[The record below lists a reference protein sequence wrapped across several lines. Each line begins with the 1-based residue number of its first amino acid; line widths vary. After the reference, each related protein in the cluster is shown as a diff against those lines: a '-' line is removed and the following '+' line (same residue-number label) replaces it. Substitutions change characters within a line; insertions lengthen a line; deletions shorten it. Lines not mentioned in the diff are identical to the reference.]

1 MKTRMALAL
10 VLLWFV
16 IPVKSQIQATLLFT
30 STYANTHRPLDSV
43 YVQNL
48 TRGGDTVLYGN
59 DTVLV
64 LDYSIGMADKDR
76 DAGDDILLGPPV
88 PNPFVGSTTISVLNP
103 GNQPLKLRAFNVLGS
118 EVARFSGTVEPGVH
132 HFVFTAGSDSWY
144 LLVAES
150 GDRKSV
156 RKLISMAG
164 YPGECRIEHSGLQ
177 GAEQIHLKTSRGGF
191 EWVPGDTLRFIG
203 FAMIDAVIRGHE
215 IISDEPWASKT
226 YLFPLIEGIPCMERL
241 FVKDFDGNIYRTVQ
255 IGGQCWLRENLAV
268 SNLNDGTP
276 LTYISFNTSWPGF
289 GTPAFAWYMNNVTQ
303 YGDVYG
309 ALYNWNAVST
319 GKLCPSGWHVPS
331 NEEWMIL
338 TSQFGVEGVAG
349 GAMKEAGTDHWH
361 APNVSG
367 TNSKGFTAI
376 PGGYRSASTGSF
388 NSIGK
393 NGSWWSTSEFSTSTA
408 WIRSLANLNICV
420 DRIFESKSSGFSVRC
435 LRNDTASLPLL
446 PKAYFNETTTHTT
459 VQKTVIFTDTSF
471 GIPTSWR
478 WFFGDGDSSTLKHPS
493 HVYQTPG
500 VYTVTLIITN
510 AHGSDTLVKPN
521 LMTIDPAYF
530 VYDVD
535 ANPYDTVHIG
545 NQIWLKQNLR
555 TTRYNDGVTYI
566 PQVQGHSQ
574 WESLNTGARCYYNND
589 SASYAAT
596 YGALY
601 NFFAVDTGML
611 CPTGWHVPSQA
622 EWDTLINFLGGTA
635 VAGGLLKDTGFTF
648 WNTPNTGATNQTG
661 FTALASGYR
670 NYSSTQTFY
679 QLGYAT
685 NFWTSTAVWAEP
697 AYYFT
702 LSFNSSQ
709 ALLNWYSKRMGN
721 AVRCLQN

>member
-1 MKTRMALAL
+1 MKTRMAFAL
-10 VLLWFV
+10 LLLLYVF
-16 IPVKSQIQATLLFT
+16 PVKSQIQASLIFT
-30 STYANTHRPLDSV
+30 SGYANTHRTLDSIV
-43 YVQNL
+43 VENL
-48 TRGGDTVLYGN
+48 THGGDTVLYGI
-59 DTVLV
+59 DTILV
-64 LDYSIGMADKDR
+64 LDYNTGI
-76 DAGDDILLGPPV
+76 DDQDGSAVGEMFLLPPA
-88 PNPFVGSTTISVLNP
+88 PNPFSGSTTITVFQP
-103 GNQPLKLRAFNVLGS
+103 VNQPLTMKVYNVMGR
-118 EVARFSGTVEPGVH
+118 EVARFSRLMEHGTH
-132 HFVFTAGSDSWY
+132 SFRFTAGSESWY

-156 RKLISMAG
+156 RKLINMAVN
-164 YPGECRIEHSGLQ
+164 PGECRIEYSGRQ
-177 GAEQIHLKTSRGGF
+177 SAETIQLKTAKGGF
-191 EWVPGDTLRFIG
+191 VWIPGDTLRFTG
-203 FAMIDAVIRGHE
+203 FAMIDAAIRGHQ
-215 IISDEPWASKT
+215 IISDAPWATTT
-226 YLFPLIEGIPCMERL
+226 YTFSLIEGIPCMDEL
-241 FVKDFDGNIYRTVQ
+241 FVRDFDGNTYRTVK
-255 IGGQCWLRENLAV
+255 IGGQCWMRENLAV
-268 SNLNDGTP
+268 TYLNDGAP
-276 LTYISFNTSWPGF
+276 LTYISYNASWPGF
-289 GTPAFAWYMNNVTQ
+289 GTGAFAWYMNNLTQ

-338 TSQFGVEGVAG
+338 TSQFGVEGIAG

-367 TNSKGFTAI
+367 TNSMGFTAL

-388 NSIGK
+388 SSIGK
-393 NGSWWSTSEFSTSTA
+393 NGSWWSTSEFSTSSA

-420 DRIFESKSSGFSVRC
+420 DRISESKSSGFSVRC
-435 LRNDTASLPLL
+435 LRNDSTSLPLL
-446 PKAYFNETTTHTT
+446 PTANFTETTTHTT
-459 VQKTVIFTDTSF
+459 VQKTVLFTDTSF
-471 GIPTSWR
+471 GIPTSWK

-500 VYTVTLIITN
+500 VYTVTLIVTN
-510 AHGSDTLVKPN
+510 AHGSDTLFKTN

-545 NQIWLKQNLR
+545 NQVWLKQNLR
-555 TTRYNDGVTYI
+555 TTRYNNGVTYI
-566 PQVQGHSQ
+566 PQVQGHTQ

-635 VAGGLLKDTGFTF
+635 VAGGMLKDTGFTF

-685 NFWTSTAVWAEP
+685 NFWTSTEVWAEP

-709 ALLNWYSKRMGN
+709 TLLNWYSKRMGN
-721 AVRCLQN
+721 AVRCLKN